1 MKKLMIAAAIV
12 CAAAF
17 AQASVV
23 AWQVGALNG
32 PGADGTGWGAALMDG
47 SDYTVQIAISTSF
60 IDAYTLGDPITS
72 WTEVEAGVPVTTA
85 HPIEGYAE
93 GVAVGAET
101 YTRLYGQVVITKG
114 DSTLT
119 SQVVSFDVSTM
130 DDMAMPAFGKDFA
143 NIDAVTGG
151 SLDSTYGAFSKD
163 GWQSVPEP
171 TSGLLLLLGVAGL
184 ALRRRR
190 A

>member
-1 MKKLMIAAAIV
+1 MKKLIIAAAIV

-23 AWQVGALNG
+23 AWTVGPLNG
-32 PGADGTGWGAALMDG
+32 PGADGSGWGATLMNG
-47 SDYTVQIAISTSF
+47 SDYTVQLVMSTSF
-60 IDAYTLGDPITS
+60 VDANTLGDPITG
-72 WTEVEAGVPVTTA
+72 WYEVEAGVPVTTA
-85 HPIEGYAE
+85 TPEDGYAM
-93 GVAVGAET
+93 GAAMSDTT
-101 YTRLYGQVVITKG
+101 YTTLYGQIVITKG

-119 SQVVSFDVSTM
+119 SQVVSFEVSPLE
-130 DDMAMPAFGKDFA
+130 DMAMPSFGKEYA
-143 NIDAVTGG
+143 NIAAVTGG
-151 SLDSTYGAFSKD
+151 SLDSTYGAFSAS

>member
-17 AQASVV
+17 AQASMV
-23 AWQVGALNG
+23 AWTVGPLNG
-32 PGADGTGWGAALMDG
+32 PGANGSGWGATLMDG

-60 IDAYTLGDPITS
+60 VDAYTLGEPITG
-72 WTEVEAGVPVTTA
+72 WTAFDDGVPVTTA
-85 HPIEGYAE
+85 NPAEGYAS
-93 GVAVGAET
+93 GVAVSETT
-101 YTRLYGQVVITKG
+101 YTTLYGQIVITKG

-119 SQVVSFDVSTM
+119 SQVVSFGVSSL
-130 DDMAMPAFGKDFA
+130 DDMAIPSFGKEFA

-151 SLDSTYGAFSKD
+151 SLDSTYGAFSAA